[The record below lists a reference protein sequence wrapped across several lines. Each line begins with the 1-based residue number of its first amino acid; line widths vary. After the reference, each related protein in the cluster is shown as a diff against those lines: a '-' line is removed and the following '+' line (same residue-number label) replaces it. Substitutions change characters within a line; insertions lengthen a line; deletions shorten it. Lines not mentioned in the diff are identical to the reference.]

1 MWDGQMLIGINET
14 QVAVKTIY
22 LEQMEKSANEYFQE
36 FSLNLKNIEIKQ
48 SQIREFL
55 SLSSQCYP

>member
-1 MWDGQMLIGINET
+1 MLIGINET